1 MTTPTIS
8 NTGRHENPTRRTTVK
23 TEMIR
28 WYRQQ
33 QQQMAEQLRR
43 IHGRED

>member
-8 NTGRHENPTRRTTVK
+8 NTGRHESSTRRTTAK

-28 WYRQQ
+28 LYRQQ
-33 QQQMAEQLRR
+33 QRQMAEQ
-43 IHGRED
+43 

>member
-8 NTGRHENPTRRTTVK
+8 NADHNESPTRRTTVK

-43 IHGRED
+43 IHGREN